1 MSKYPKINTLWKRD
15 MEKGENKGKIIEGEY
30 SCPEFQNIKLWRV
43 SEKIH
48 GTNIRIKYNAGSL
61 SRVSF
66 AGKTDNAMIE
76 PNLLEYLQKTFTV
89 EKMEKALMFKGEL
102 PQNAVLYG
110 EGYGPKI
117 QKGGGR
123 YRDDASVILF
133 DIKIDSWWLER
144 EKVEDIAKKLK
155 VDVVPDLGIKTE
167 KEIVHLVKYSGHKLK
182 GFKSQISKDKTL
194 DAEGI
199 VARSYPLLLFRNGDP
214 LMFKLK
220 QVDFKK

>member
-1 MSKYPKINTLWKRD
+1 MSKYPKINTLWKRN
-15 MEKGENKGKIIEGEY
+15 MEKGENKGKIIEGDY

-48 GTNIRIKYNAGSL
+48 GTNIRIIYKKHSL
-61 SRVSF
+61 SKIIF
-66 AGKTDNAMIE
+66 TGKTDNAIIE
-76 PNLLEYLQKTFTV
+76 PKLLEYLQETFTF
-89 EKMEKALMFKGEL
+89 EKMEKALMFKDEL
-102 PQNAVLYG
+102 PDDAILYG

-133 DIKIDSWWLER
+133 DIKIGNWWLGR
-144 EKVEDIAKKLK
+144 EQIEDIAKKLK
-155 VDVVPDLGIKTE
+155 VDVVPNLGIMTE
-167 KEIVHLVKYSGHKLK
+167 EEIVFLVKNKGYHLK
-182 GFKSQISKDKTL
+182 GFKSQISKDKTY

-199 VARSYPLLLFRNGDP
+199 VARSYPLVLFRNGNP